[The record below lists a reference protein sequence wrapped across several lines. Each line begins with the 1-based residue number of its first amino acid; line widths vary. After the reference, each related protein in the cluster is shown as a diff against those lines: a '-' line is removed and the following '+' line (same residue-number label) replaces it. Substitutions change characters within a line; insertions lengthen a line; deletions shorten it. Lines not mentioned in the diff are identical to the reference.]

1 MLFWRKTDET
11 IWKTPLREHT
21 LLSTN
26 PLFLSNFLMTPLFV
40 QISKTR
46 YPPPHPPSNIRGE
59 ETGERYEISLK
70 YEANLSELINSYFPY
85 FSYGL
90 LMIPGVTKGKE
101 NLLTTLKTVYKVNSN
116 MKIQTSSIAE
126 TSFENHFLIFTIP
139 WTHDIN

>member
-1 MLFWRKTDET
+1 
-11 IWKTPLREHT
+11 
-21 LLSTN
+21 
-26 PLFLSNFLMTPLFV
+26 MTPLFV

-46 YPPPHPPSNIRGE
+46 YPLPPSPPPPTSNIRGGGGNY
-59 ETGERYEISLK
+59 GERYQISLK
-70 YEANLSELINSYFPY
+70 YEANLSELINSYYPY
-85 FSYGL
+85 FSFGL

-101 NLLTTLKTVYKVNSN
+101 NLPTTLKTVYKVNSN